1 MSLQPRVYHG
11 FEHETMEAKIRGFLQ
26 FTPGERF
33 EQMVG
38 AIELALLAQKSLR
51 EQHAR
56 KVSRPAA
63 SAARGQ
69 D

>member
-1 MSLQPRVYHG
+1 MPFQPKVHYG
-11 FEHETMEAKIRGFLQ
+11 FERETMEAKIRGFLQ

-33 EQMVG
+33 EQMAG
-38 AIELALLAQKSLR
+38 AIEFALLGQKSLR

-56 KVSRPAA
+56 KISRPPKD
-63 SAARGQ
+63 AARHE

>member
-1 MSLQPRVYHG
+1 MPFEPRVRYG
-11 FEHETMEAKIRGFLQ
+11 FEHETMEAKIRWFLQ

-33 EQMVG
+33 EMMMA
-38 AIELALLAQKSLR
+38 AIELALRAQASLR

-56 KVSRPAA
+56 KISGAA
-63 SAARGQ
+63 AGAARGE